1 MPIPLVI
8 WAAAGIGAAGLKLY
22 RSATSAE
29 SMVKNAI
36 DRYSEE
42 RYKFYKKLDELLPQV
57 EALGELKVRTWT
69 CYDKVFVI
77 LETLQNLPGHYTFKS
92 HKNLHI
98 LPQDLRRLK
107 KVVKV
112 AQRIRD
118 KGLAKEGTGML
129 TILALQGGA
138 ASSYS
143 QTELARDE
151 AKLVMEKMLDQPLYT
166 SEVTALDEMA
176 VLESVMGFPK
186 VLRPGYFANKNG
198 KNMTKDEASRFKEE
212 TDAQSLL
219 LADAQARADRL
230 LDVVN
235 HVLKTMETLKLEQ
248 HEQIE
253 FFQSLV
259 LTKTDYNE
267 FTLEEKDRL
276 NFVVS
281 LGFVL
286 RELARTDI
294 VMKNGNMSII
304 NRTGLRSPLGKAK
317 DLLPVENRNLMEE
330 QAI

>member
-1 MPIPLVI
+1 
-8 WAAAGIGAAGLKLY
+8 
-22 RSATSAE
+22 
-29 SMVKNAI
+29 MVKNAI
-36 DRYSEE
+36 ERYNEE
-42 RYKFYKKLDELLPQV
+42 RYKFYKKLDELLPRI
-57 EALGELKVRTWT
+57 EELGQLKVITWT

-77 LETLQNLPGHYTFKS
+77 LDTVQNLPGHYTFKS

-98 LPQDLRRLK
+98 LPQDMRRLK

-118 KGLAKEGTGML
+118 KDLAKEGTGML

-143 QTELARDE
+143 QNALERDE
-151 AKLVMEKMLDQPLYT
+151 AKLVMEKMMDQPLYT

-186 VLRPGYFANKNG
+186 VLRPGYFADKDG
-198 KNMTKDEASRFKEE
+198 KKMTKDEASQFKED

-219 LADAQARADRL
+219 LADAQGRADRL

-235 HVLKTMETLKLEQ
+235 HVLKTMQILKKEQ

-253 FFQSLV
+253 FFQNLV

-276 NFVVS
+276 NFVVA

-294 VMKNGNMSII
+294 VMKNGSMSII
-304 NRTGLRSPLGKAK
+304 NRTGLRGPLGKAR
-317 DLLPVENRNLMEE
+317 DLLPIENKNLMEE
-330 QAI
+330 QVI

>member
-22 RSATSAE
+22 KTATSSE
-29 SMVKNAI
+29 NMVKNAI
-36 DRYSEE
+36 DRYNEE

-69 CYDKVFVI
+69 CYNKVFVI

-92 HKNLHI
+92 HRNLHM
-98 LPQDLRRLK
+98 LPQDMRRLK

-112 AQRIRD
+112 AQRIQD
-118 KGLAKEGTGML
+118 KDLAKEGTGML

-143 QTELARDE
+143 QSELERDE
-151 AKLVMEKMLDQPLYT
+151 AKLVMEKMMDQPLYT

-176 VLESVMGFPK
+176 VLESVMCFPK
-186 VLRPGYFANKNG
+186 VLRPGYFADKDG
-198 KNMTKDEASRFKEE
+198 KKMTKDQAAQFKED

-230 LDVVN
+230 LEVVS
-235 HVLKTMETLKLEQ
+235 HVLRTMEILKKEQ

-259 LTKTDYNE
+259 QTKADYND

-294 VMKNGNMSII
+294 VLKNGNMSII
-304 NRTGLRSPLGKAK
+304 NRTGLRGPLGKAK
-317 DLLPVENRNLMEE
+317 DLLPVENRSLLEE
-330 QAI
+330 QVI

>member
-286 RELARTDI
+286 RESEIGTRTLA
-294 VMKNGNMSII
+294 
-304 NRTGLRSPLGKAK
+304 
-317 DLLPVENRNLMEE
+317 
-330 QAI
+330 